1 MSVVGSLI
9 GGAIGAVG
17 SIVGGNQAAK
27 AQKQAARLQAQQF
40 QQTKQLLSPYTT
52 AGEGALDAYET
63 SVGLNGLDQ
72 QREFFNNF
80 QTDPG
85 WEASLNYATRGL
97 ENMNAIS
104 GRGYGGNVIAG
115 LGDYLQKNML
125 DAYKTRQSQL
135 GGLVDTGRGAAQSLA
150 GFGQQS
156 AAAQGQMLANAG
168 YYQGAGIA
176 NAGNAIMKGLGNAGQ
191 ISAYGQG
198 AGLSGAGGNFLGN
211 LFG

>member
-1 MSVVGSLI
+1 MS
-9 GGAIGAVG
+9 AVG
-17 SIVGGNQAAK
+17 SIITSGIGAASSIIGGNKAAK

-40 QQTKQLLSPYTT
+40 QETKQLLSPYTT

-63 SVGLNGLDQ
+63 SVGLNGLDR
-72 QREFFNNF
+72 QREFFDSF

-85 WEASLNYATRGL
+85 WQASLSHATRGL

-125 DAYKTRQSQL
+125 DAYRTRQSQL

-150 GFGQQS
+150 GYGQQS
-156 AAAQGQMLANAG
+156 AATQGQMLANAG

-191 ISAYGQG
+191 IGAYGQG
-198 AGLSGAGGNFLGN
+198 AGLSAASGNFLGN